1 MPEPSQVTRRRVL
14 TAGAALGG
22 LWTLSGCAAGGAGP
36 PSTGAPSLAGDTN
49 TFLGDTGKKLG
60 VPSIS
65 VLAYAA
71 PQGDAIK
78 AVIGQFTD
86 LTGISVN
93 WTSLDEQSAVNRA
106 SVALGSSSGGYDIVQ
121 STSALVPTYV
131 SRNWLADLT
140 GLRGSSKAT
149 IPSWDPAAYGTGMNA
164 LLSVGDKL
172 YAAPSFIGTQIFYY
186 RTDIFQA
193 KGVTPPTT
201 LDELRDVC
209 KAIHG
214 GGTSAIALR
223 SAPSPSQMMFVWSAW
238 LYAYGG
244 KYYSSYANGGYS
256 GVALSSP
263 ESVKALELFVDLLRN
278 YAPSGATNWS
288 VEDVSRAFTTGQ
300 VAMVQEGAVFGG
312 TYNGSTSQAAGKVGT
327 FVIPAGPAGQFVP
340 YNAHGW
346 SIAANS
352 KAQDAA
358 WLFVQWAT
366 LKETL
371 TAATTGSVAFSTP
384 PLSAV
389 YDTVKYQ
396 QKYGFDDFVPTVKK
410 TIATAD
416 KGGFTPFRDA
426 SYLPRRPDW
435 NTVGQRV
442 CEELS
447 KTVTGQVSAA
457 AAVKSA
463 AAAMAT

>member
-1 MPEPSQVTRRRVL
+1 M
-14 TAGAALGG
+14 
-22 LWTLSGCAAGGAGP
+22 
-36 PSTGAPSLAGDTN
+36 
-49 TFLGDTGKKLG
+49 
-60 VPSIS
+60 
-65 VLAYAA
+65 
-71 PQGDAIK
+71 
-78 AVIGQFTD
+78 
-86 LTGISVN
+86 
-93 WTSLDEQSAVNRA
+93 
-106 SVALGSSSGGYDIVQ
+106 
-121 STSALVPTYV
+121 
-131 SRNWLADLT
+131 
-140 GLRGSSKAT
+140 
-149 IPSWDPAAYGTGMNA
+149 
-164 LLSVGDKL
+164 
-172 YAAPSFIGTQIFYY
+172 
-186 RTDIFQA
+186 
-193 KGVTPPTT
+193 
-201 LDELRDVC
+201 
-209 KAIHG
+209 
-214 GGTSAIALR
+214 
-223 SAPSPSQMMFVWSAW
+223 
-238 LYAYGG
+238 
-244 KYYSSYANGGYS
+244 
-256 GVALSSP
+256 ALSSP

-358 WLFVQWAT
+358 WLFAQWAT

-389 YDTVKYQ
+389 YDTAKYQ

-416 KGGFTPFRDA
+416 KGGFTPFQDA